1 VTIDILTDAVPS
13 PVHNPRHPNVPA
25 HDAFIRACGPS
36 SSVNERILVV
46 EGDAGSGKSFA
57 LSTAATTSRAS
68 GHRVI
73 EVSGRG
79 DDIVMTSG
87 SLAALMT
94 LLPQAAH
101 TREHM
106 GSGGAADIDDARHVI
121 LIDDWHDLDTRSRE
135 QLHSA
140 LSYLART
147 TRTVCMISTRDR
159 ALIPGWSELQ
169 VVALTPLDTT
179 EADAL
184 LLRSNV
190 ALSSSRRR
198 LLLRLAG
205 GSPLI
210 LDVVGRA
217 WSAEPSEHA
226 AAMFP
231 AYPSD
236 ARLGDAER
244 SRIERLS
251 PFTRSR
257 LLVSAVAQVEFEN
270 ELSAAS
276 SAELAESLHEAVR
289 AEIVSPARGSITFA
303 TPILRAAVLCAAT
316 DAELAVARTEA
327 AAHTSAP
334 DFVETFIEG
343 AARVEPSDTLAN
355 QLALAAAASLRSGR
369 ADHAISA
376 TVSAARLTTSTEDRD
391 RFLGDA
397 ADIAAYAGFLSVVDD
412 AAQRLTSAQRDPSP
426 RMVAAI
432 AFSRVV
438 RDGADRNDFR
448 GLLALLDAVPDGDTA
463 DRLLAVLHT
472 LCFYRGDNS
481 WWDLVAAHT
490 SDRSFNPILH
500 LVDDLLNPGQNDSA
514 QWSHLLAHAEDSLSD
529 GATWKQVSLHIA
541 WSLLDPTD
549 PRRARIEHLFARAAD
564 DEDLPRVL
572 RAFRAAASVIQRG
585 AWQGADDY
593 LDRARLLAN
602 QLGAGTL
609 VALLDANRL
618 VLLSLRG
625 DFARTRAGADAATR
639 WALDSGS
646 PLVAR
651 IADHARSALDV
662 AFGDFE
668 EAHAR
673 SIAGPPISGR
683 ALQRGYGL
691 VGLLDAVEA
700 ATRLHRPERSRA
712 LIDAARA
719 EAGSHPPPRHQMI
732 LTACDAIVDEDD
744 AARRLFDS
752 ALAVSG
758 VEEVPFELARVRLA
772 YGERL
777 RRTMNPLEARTQF
790 RIAAALF
797 EGLGASQWLTRTQR
811 ELRAAGGVTA
821 LAHGPVN
828 NGLLSEQE
836 RQIASLAA
844 SGLSNKQIAQQLYLS
859 PRTVS
864 GHLYRVFPKLGITS
878 RAGLRD
884 ALAGIAGD

>member
-1 VTIDILTDAVPS
+1 MTIDLLTDTLR
-13 PVHNPRHPNVPA
+13 NPLHKTSTA
-25 HDAFIRACGPS
+25 HDAFVRACETS
-36 SSVNERILVV
+36 SSVNERVLVV
-46 EGDAGSGKSFA
+46 EGDVGSGKSFA
-57 LSTAATTSRAS
+57 LSTAASTSRAS

-73 EVSGRG
+73 EISGRG

-87 SLAALMT
+87 SLAALLT

-101 TREHM
+101 THERM
-106 GSGGAADIDDARHVI
+106 GGGDATDLDDARHVI

-147 TRTVCMISTRDR
+147 TQTVCMISTRDR

-179 EADAL
+179 EANAL
-184 LLRSNV
+184 LLRNDV

-217 WSAEPSEHA
+217 WSAEPWENG

-236 ARLGDAER
+236 ARLGDADP

-251 PFTRSR
+251 SFTRSR
-257 LLVSAVAQVEFEN
+257 LLVAAVAQVEFAN
-270 ELSAAS
+270 ELSAAA

-289 AEIVSPARGSITFA
+289 ANLVSPARGTITFA

-316 DAELAVARTEA
+316 DAELAAARTEA

-334 DFVETFIEG
+334 DFVAPFIEG
-343 AARVEPSDTLAN
+343 AARVQPSDTLAK
-355 QLALAAAASLRSGR
+355 QLALAASASLRCGR
-369 ADHAISA
+369 ADQAISA
-376 TVSAARLTTSTEDRD
+376 TLSAARLTTSTEDRD
-391 RFLGDA
+391 RFWGDA
-397 ADIAAYAGFLSVVDD
+397 ADIAAYAGLFFVVDD
-412 AAQRLTSAQRDPSP
+412 VAQRLTSAQRDPSP
-426 RMVAAI
+426 RLVAAI

-438 RDGADRNDFR
+438 RHGADRNDFR
-448 GLLALLDAVPDGDTA
+448 QLLALLDAVPDGDTA

-481 WWDLVAAHT
+481 WWDLVAAHAG
-490 SDRSFNPILH
+490 DRSFDPILH
-500 LVDDLLNPGQNDSA
+500 LVENLLDPGRNNSA
-514 QWSHLLAHAEDSLSD
+514 QWSHLLAHAEESLSD
-529 GATWKQVSLHIA
+529 GAPWKQVSLHIA

-549 PRRARIEHLFARAAD
+549 PRRARIENLVARSS
-564 DEDLPRVL
+564 DEHDLPRVL
-572 RAFRAAASVIQRG
+572 RAFRTAASVIQRG

-639 WALDSGS
+639 WALDTGS

-651 IADHARSALDV
+651 IADHARSSLDLAL
-662 AFGDFE
+662 GNFE

-673 SIAGPPISGR
+673 SIAGPPISGHTF
-683 ALQRGYGL
+683 QRSYGL
-691 VGLLDAVEA
+691 IGVLDAVEA
-700 ATRLHRPERSRA
+700 AARLHNPERGRA
-712 LIDAARA
+712 LVTAARA
-719 EAGSHPPPRHQMI
+719 AVGPNPQPRHQMI
-732 LTACDAIVDEDD
+732 LTACDAILDEDD
-744 AARRLFDS
+744 AARFLFDS

-777 RRTMNPLEARTQF
+777 RRTMNTLEARIQF

-797 EGLGASQWLTRTQR
+797 ESLGASQWLTRAHR
-811 ELRAAGGVTA
+811 ELRAAGGVTTIA
-821 LAHGPVN
+821 REPVD

-884 ALAGIAGD
+884 ALAEIAGD

>member
-1 VTIDILTDAVPS
+1 VTIDLRTDAL
-13 PVHNPRHPNVPA
+13 HNPLNKTSTA
-25 HDAFIRACGPS
+25 HDAFVRACETS
-36 SSVNERILVV
+36 SSMNERLLVV

-57 LSTAATTSRAS
+57 LSSAASTSRAS

-73 EVSGRG
+73 EISGRG

-101 TREHM
+101 LHERM
-106 GSGGAADIDDARHVI
+106 GGGDATDNDDARHVI
-121 LIDDWHDLDTRSRE
+121 LIDDWHDLNTRSRE
-135 QLHSA
+135 QLHWA
-140 LSYLART
+140 LSSLART

-159 ALIPGWSELQ
+159 ALIPGWSELE
-169 VVALTPLDTT
+169 VVALTPLDIT
-179 EADAL
+179 EAEAL
-184 LLRSNV
+184 LVRNNV
-190 ALSSSRRR
+190 ALPSSRRR

-205 GSPLI
+205 GSPLV
-210 LDVVGRA
+210 LDVCGRA
-217 WSAEPSEHA
+217 WATEPWEHG

-231 AYPSD
+231 TYPSH
-236 ARLGDAER
+236 ARLGDLDL

-257 LLVSAVAQVEFEN
+257 LLVAAVAQVEFAN
-270 ELSAAS
+270 ELSAAA

-289 AEIVSPARGSITFA
+289 AELVSPTRGPITFA
-303 TPILRAAVLCAAT
+303 TPILRAAVLCAAS
-316 DAELAVARTEA
+316 DAEIAAARTEA
-327 AAHTSAP
+327 AAHTAAP
-334 DFVETFIEG
+334 DFVSTFIEG
-343 AARVEPSDTLAN
+343 AARVQPSDTLAN
-355 QLALAAAASLRSGR
+355 QLALAASASLGSGR
-369 ADHAISA
+369 VDQAISA
-376 TVSAARLTTSTEDRD
+376 TLSAARLTTSVADRE
-391 RFLGDA
+391 RLLGDA
-397 ADIAAYAGFLSVVDD
+397 ADIAAYAGVFSVVDD
-412 AAQRLTSAQRDPSP
+412 AAQRLTLAQHDPSP
-426 RMVAAI
+426 RMVAAV
-432 AFSRVV
+432 AFTRVV
-438 RDGADRNDFR
+438 RDGADLNDFR
-448 GLLALLDAVPDGDTA
+448 ELLALLDAVPDGDTA

-490 SDRSFNPILH
+490 VDRSFDPILH
-500 LVDDLLNPGQNDSA
+500 LVDNLLNPGGNDSA
-514 QWSHLLAHAEDSLSD
+514 HCSHLLAHAEESFGD

-549 PRRARIEHLFARAAD
+549 PRRAHIEQLFARSP
-564 DEDLPRVL
+564 DENDLPRVL
-572 RAFRAAASVIQRG
+572 RAFRTAASVIQRG
-585 AWQGADDY
+585 AWQGANDY
-593 LDRARLLAN
+593 LDRARLLAT
-602 QLGAGTL
+602 QLGAHTL

-639 WALDSGS
+639 WALDTGS

-651 IADHARSALDV
+651 IADHARSGLDLAL
-662 AFGDFE
+662 GNFE

-673 SIAGPPISGR
+673 SIAGPPISGHT
-683 ALQRGYGL
+683 LQRSYAL

-700 ATRLHRPERSRA
+700 AARLHNAERGRA
-712 LIDAARA
+712 LVTAARA
-719 EAGSHPPPRHQMI
+719 EVGAVPPPRHQMI
-732 LTACDAIVDEDD
+732 LTACDAILDEDD
-744 AARRLFDS
+744 AARALFDS
-752 ALAVSG
+752 ALAVGG

-777 RRTMNPLEARTQF
+777 RRTMNPLEARIQF

-797 EGLGASQWLTRTQR
+797 ENLGANQWLTRAHR

-821 LAHGPVN
+821 IAHEPVN
-828 NGLLSEQE
+828 DGLLSEQE

-844 SGLSNKQIAQQLYLS
+844 SGLSNKQIAQKLYLS

-884 ALAGIAGD
+884 ALAGIATD